1 MKDSIEV
8 AKGGKDDLQKALSYV
23 DETLNTI
30 SNLSS
35 EIAQT
40 SRYRKSMA
48 GKIEAA

>member
-30 SNLSS
+30 SNFIFRDRSD
-35 EIAQT
+35 I
-40 SRYRKSMA
+40 
-48 GKIEAA
+48 